1 MRFIFLSLTLLFL
14 IQFIQSD
21 TPCSIESTKDQ
32 NISGYNDCKS
42 ISTSSIYNLCCYV
55 SGFDN
60 EENKISACNEFTGTE
75 KGAAVD
81 LDGLEGFFKD
91 YYLQVD
97 CNFKKKIS
105 LCDPDDMKSDT
116 PLSYDICKQNYY
128 VDIMGIDNDMK
139 CCYLT
144 GKNVQNK
151 DVYSCVGTDNYFS
164 TISDMKNELESGK
177 YKRIGALKDVEI
189 ICKSNSNSNNDS
201 SSDSSSFLS
210 QSLFIFLILMLI

>member
-21 TPCSIESTKDQ
+21 TQCSIKSTNGQ

-42 ISTSSIYNLCCYV
+42 ISTSSENNLCCYV

-60 EENKISACNEFTGTE
+60 KENKISACNEFSGTE
-75 KGAAVD
+75 KGAAKD
-81 LDGLEGFFKD
+81 LYDLESYFKD

-97 CNFKKKIS
+97 CNFTNKIS

-116 PLSYDICKQNYY
+116 PLSYDICKKNYN
-128 VDIMGIDNDMK
+128 VGIFGIDDDMK

-144 GKNVQNK
+144 AKNVQNK
-151 DVYSCVGTDNYFS
+151 DVYSCVGIDDYFN
-164 TISDMKNELESGK
+164 TISDMKNKLESGD

-189 ICKSNSNSNNDS
+189 ICKSNSKSNSDDS
-201 SSDSSSFLS
+201 SNSSFLS

>member
-21 TPCSIESTKDQ
+21 TPCSIKSTNGQ
-32 NISGYNDCKS
+32 EISSYNDCKS
-42 ISTSSIYNLCCYV
+42 ISTSSENKLCCYV

-60 EENKISACNEFTGTE
+60 EENKISACNEFSGTE

-81 LDGLEGFFKD
+81 LDSLEGYYRK

-97 CNFKKKIS
+97 CNFTKKIS
-105 LCDPDDMKSDT
+105 LCHPEDMKSDT
-116 PLSYDICKQNYY
+116 PLSYDICKNNYY
-128 VDIMGIDNDMK
+128 VGFYDNDDVE

-151 DVYSCVGTDNYFS
+151 DVYSCVGINNYYY
-164 TISDMKNELESGK
+164 TISKMKNELESGD

-189 ICKSNSNSNNDS
+189 ICKFNSNNDS
-201 SSDSSSFLS
+201 SSDSSFLS

>member
-81 LDGLEGFFKD
+81 LDSLEGYYRK

-97 CNFKKKIS
+97 CNFSKKIS
-105 LCDPDDMKSDT
+105 LCHPEDMKSDT
-116 PLSYDICKQNYY
+116 PLSYDICKNNYNVRFY
-128 VDIMGIDNDMK
+128 DINDDME

-201 SSDSSSFLS
+201 SSDSSFLS

>member
-42 ISTSSIYNLCCYV
+42 ISTSSENNLCCYV

-60 EENKISACNEFTGTE
+60 EENKISACSEFSGTE

-81 LDGLEGFFKD
+81 LYDLEGIFKD

-97 CNFKKKIS
+97 CNFTKKFH
-105 LCDPDDMKSDT
+105 
-116 PLSYDICKQNYY
+116 
-128 VDIMGIDNDMK
+128 
-139 CCYLT
+139 
-144 GKNVQNK
+144 
-151 DVYSCVGTDNYFS
+151 CVT
-164 TISDMKNELESGK
+164 
-177 YKRIGALKDVEI
+177 
-189 ICKSNSNSNNDS
+189 
-201 SSDSSSFLS
+201 
-210 QSLFIFLILMLI
+210 LMI

>member
-32 NISGYNDCKS
+32 NISGFNDCKS

-60 EENKISACNEFTGTE
+60 EENKISACSEFSGTE

-81 LDGLEGFFKD
+81 LYDLEGIFKD

-97 CNFKKKIS
+97 CNFTKKFH
-105 LCDPDDMKSDT
+105 
-116 PLSYDICKQNYY
+116 
-128 VDIMGIDNDMK
+128 
-139 CCYLT
+139 
-144 GKNVQNK
+144 
-151 DVYSCVGTDNYFS
+151 CVT
-164 TISDMKNELESGK
+164 
-177 YKRIGALKDVEI
+177 
-189 ICKSNSNSNNDS
+189 
-201 SSDSSSFLS
+201 
-210 QSLFIFLILMLI
+210 LMI

>member
-32 NISGYNDCKS
+32 NISGFNDCKS

-60 EENKISACNEFTGTE
+60 EENKISACSEFSGTE
-75 KGAAVD
+75 KGVAKD
-81 LDGLEGFFKD
+81 LFDLEGFFKD

-97 CNFKKKIS
+97 CNFTKKIS
-105 LCDPDDMKSDT
+105 LCHPDDMKSDT

-128 VDIMGIDNDMK
+128 VGFYDNDDVE

-151 DVYSCVGTDNYFS
+151 DVYSCVGIDNYFS

-189 ICKSNSNSNNDS
+189 ICKFNSNNDS
-201 SSDSSSFLS
+201 SSDSSFLS
-210 QSLFIFLILMLI
+210 HSLFIFLILMLI